1 MDRLLRRSE
10 VEAKVGFGKSALYK
24 KMREGSFPHPVNI
37 GSKAVRWRESELLT
51 WMNSRPRAA

>member
-24 KMREGSFPHPVNI
+24 KMREGSFPVPVNI